1 MPGDASENTHCK
13 RLAKNPGSIMGG
25 RPGIEDRGSLVSLKW
40 SFKIYGNLPEGM
52 LTGLTGLLD
61 TA

>member
-1 MPGDASENTHCK
+1 
-13 RLAKNPGSIMGG
+13 MGG